1 VKSFDP
7 VKKFWPGE
15 NVFIKCSHLDV
26 NKQGTLF
33 KVSHF
38 DLKSYQPIPR
48 RDSISWPLISQA
60 EMIPLNQAAT
70 AQIQSLIDSLDTNK
84 LFWL

>member
-33 KVSHF
+33 KLSIHGKGNWQSMPRGRNAKPTNRPPTPRTQWNKPWVS
-38 DLKSYQPIPR
+38 SSPSST
-48 RDSISWPLISQA
+48 RDPW
-60 EMIPLNQAAT
+60 
-70 AQIQSLIDSLDTNK
+70 
-84 LFWL
+84 